1 MPPSKLTDGGGGGGG
16 VEKQRR
22 KRGEGPLFSVPPST
36 TSGGGGG
43 GGTLCS
49 PPPSTPSV
57 ESEGRVGGSEKK
69 EGKEESVCGGGFVCG
84 LLGVRVYVWVY
95 VCVCVGVW
103 VLCPRKRENMFVL
116 NGGLCSYLRGMLAS
130 GSSLCL
136 LKMLFTLSV
145 CPETLKL

>member
-1 MPPSKLTDGGGGGGG
+1 M
-16 VEKQRR
+16 EKQRR

-95 VCVCVGVW
+95 VWCVCVCVW
-103 VLCPRKRENMFVL
+103 VFEKERE
-116 NGGLCSYLRGMLAS
+116 Y
-130 GSSLCL
+130 
-136 LKMLFTLSV
+136 V
-145 CPETLKL
+145 CVEWRLV